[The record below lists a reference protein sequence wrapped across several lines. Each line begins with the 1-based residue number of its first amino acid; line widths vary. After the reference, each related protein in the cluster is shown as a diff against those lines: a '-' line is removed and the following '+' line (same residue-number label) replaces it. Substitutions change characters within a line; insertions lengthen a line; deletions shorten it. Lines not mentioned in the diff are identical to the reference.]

1 MFKSTDLIR
10 GKIYSCR
17 GEQIK
22 FSHQSRNQR
31 FFFVNSSGKRLMFTS
46 DFVQRE
52 LYEIKVLAEQ

>member
-22 FSHQSRNQR
+22 FSHQSHNQR
-31 FFFVNSSGKRLMFTS
+31 FFFVNSRRKRLMFTS
-46 DFVQRE
+46 NFIQRE